1 MIATHCKKWWHEGG
15 IFTVTP
21 CIIKKLKKFKKNK
34 NIAMQKKKKE
44 IELLKYRT
52 CLIYISNLFS
62 TVTIMYIQ
70 RI

>member
-34 NIAMQKKKKE
+34 NIAMQKKKK
-44 IELLKYRT
+44 R
-52 CLIYISNLFS
+52 N
-62 TVTIMYIQ
+62 
-70 RI
+70 